1 MNDAP
6 CCREFPTKLPDFPI
20 VWEQGNLWVR
30 YAIHRIAEERW
41 EDMEEVFELA
51 TAMMVVVFA
60 AALLVSGQLFIE
72 NRSSKG
78 LDTSAVPAV
87 TLRVDKT
94 R

>member
-1 MNDAP
+1 LP
-6 CCREFPTKLPDFPI
+6 SFPVF
-20 VWEQGNLWVR
+20 WEQGNLCVR

-41 EDMEEVFELA
+41 EDMEEVSELA
-51 TAMMVVVFA
+51 TAIIVVVFA
-60 AALLVSGQLFIE
+60 AVLLVIGQLFIE

>member
-1 MNDAP
+1 M
-6 CCREFPTKLPDFPI
+6 
-20 VWEQGNLWVR
+20 VR

-51 TAMMVVVFA
+51 TAMLVVVFA

-78 LDTSAVPAV
+78 LDMSAVTAV
-87 TLRVDKT
+87 NVRVDKI

>member
-6 CCREFPTKLPDFPI
+6 GCRELLIKLPDFPV
-20 VWEQGNLWVR
+20 VWEQGNLLFR

-51 TAMMVVVFA
+51 TAIMVVVFA
-60 AALLVSGQLFIE
+60 AALLVSGRLFIE

-78 LDTSAVPAV
+78 LDASAVPAV

>member
-1 MNDAP
+1 
-6 CCREFPTKLPDFPI
+6 
-20 VWEQGNLWVR
+20 
-30 YAIHRIAEERW
+30 
-41 EDMEEVFELA
+41 MEEVSELA
-51 TAMMVVVFA
+51 TAMIVVVFA
-60 AALLVSGQLFIE
+60 AVLLVIGQLFIE